1 MAQDRQ
7 INDGP
12 QLISLKVQHTNPGL
26 ACALDKAQI
35 GMPGSGKRIGKRVK
49 P

>member
-26 ACALDKAQI
+26 AGAPDKAQI
-35 GMPGSGKRIGKRVK
+35 EVAGSSKWISKRVE